1 MTDLVDFERAVLCVF
16 ELQYAETP
24 EAEERAPLKQQA
36 MAYCEQV
43 KHSEAGWRQN
53 LGLLK
58 SSQRSE
64 AHFYALQTLQELL
77 VLRDGEGGAGLCS
90 LLPEAARAELRVEL
104 LLWVQQLSQQQL
116 LPRLASFVLTKLAV
130 VLALLVKA
138 DYPERW
144 TSAFDELLM
153 LLKGGV
159 AGIELHLRV
168 FSAIDEE
175 IVSCM
180 ASVGSPYCARVP
192 AICLLRRALST
203 ADETKCALSRHSP
216 RALQRKEC
224 TTWPS
229 RMRCAAVTVSS
240 RYLTRGFPSS
250 RLFRAKTLNSPTRAW
265 ARCSVRKSVL
275 ARLSAAAAPF
285 LSLS

>member
-1 MTDLVDFERAVLCVF
+1 MRIFGSCGLGTRAYSRKQSINFGKRQTEQINRWTRCLGEHVVTSTRMTDLVDFERAVLCVF

-144 TSAFDELLM
+144 TSAF
-153 LLKGGV
+153 G
-159 AGIELHLRV
+159 A
-168 FSAIDEE
+168 
-175 IVSCM
+175 
-180 ASVGSPYCARVP
+180 
-192 AICLLRRALST
+192 
-203 ADETKCALSRHSP
+203 HSGHSG
-216 RALQRKEC
+216 A
-224 TTWPS
+224 
-229 RMRCAAVTVSS
+229 
-240 RYLTRGFPSS
+240 
-250 RLFRAKTLNSPTRAW
+250 TRAQ
-265 ARCSVRKSVL
+265 REERMVVRSC
-275 ARLSAAAAPF
+275 
-285 LSLS
+285 